1 MIVKTEKM
9 VRLIFKS
16 SFHSLATLT
25 PLEAPS
31 TTYGDSPHPTLQ
43 IVKLASSKKIMQQ
56 TENFPDELMRS
67 SLKKIEVHEKSNV
80 LKREMRGQN
89 DTGTSIMQGY

>member
-1 MIVKTEKM
+1 M
-9 VRLIFKS
+9 LYNF
-16 SFHSLATLT
+16 
-25 PLEAPS
+25 
-31 TTYGDSPHPTLQ
+31 YW
-43 IVKLASSKKIMQQ
+43 KLASSKKIMQQ

-67 SLKKIEVHEKSNV
+67 SLKKIQVHEKSNV